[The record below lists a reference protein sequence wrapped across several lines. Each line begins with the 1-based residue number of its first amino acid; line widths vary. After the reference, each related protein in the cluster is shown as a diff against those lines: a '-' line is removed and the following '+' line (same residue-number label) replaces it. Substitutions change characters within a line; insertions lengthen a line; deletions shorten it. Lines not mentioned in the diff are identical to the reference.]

1 MTTNV
6 SYNDLLGLTASILEK
21 GYGYSRDEAHITATL
36 LVEADARGIPSH
48 GVSRLVFYRANLDQ
62 GHTHPGAIPR
72 IVHETPC
79 SIVVDGMAGVG
90 CYIADFAV
98 KKIIQKAKA
107 TGVCHA
113 SVRNSNHYGI
123 AGYWAELVAREQMIG
138 MAFTNT
144 YVAGVPTFGNLRILG
159 TNPIAVA
166 IPEAKDRIFLLDM
179 ATTTVTHGKVEL
191 YDRRKK
197 AMPHGWVVDE
207 TGKVITDATAFEK
220 TFYETNFG
228 GHLYLGG
235 EGEESGG
242 HKGFGLALL
251 VELLCSG
258 LSFGASSL
266 GTYPKGGNG
275 EITHFFSAMRLDLFG
290 PEADLRSH
298 MAEILKSIR
307 ESGKA
312 EGHDRIFIPG
322 EKEAEARARA
332 METGV
337 FLDQATKAY
346 LKKLAS
352 DYDLQMIEDLEDD
365 T

>member
-1 MTTNV
+1 MTDNV
-6 SYNDLLGLTASILEK
+6 SFQDLLNLTAAILKK
-21 GYGYSRDEAHITATL
+21 GYGYSQEEALITATL

-48 GVSRLVFYRANLDQ
+48 GVSRLAFYRTNLDL
-62 GHTHPGAIPR
+62 GHAHPGIEPV

-79 SIVVDGMAGVG
+79 SFVLDGQGGVG
-90 CYIADFAV
+90 CHIANVAV
-98 KKIIQKAKA
+98 KKTVEKAKNSM
-107 TGVCHA
+107 VCHTA
-113 SVRNSNHYGI
+113 VRNSNHYGI
-123 AGYWAELVAREQMIG
+123 AGYWAELVAKEGMIG

-144 YVAGVPTFGNLRILG
+144 YIAGVPTFGNLRILG

-166 IPEAKDRIFLLDM
+166 IPEGDGIFLLDM

-197 AMPHGWVVDE
+197 EMPHGWVVDE
-207 TGKVITDATAFEK
+207 KGKVVTDATAFEK
-220 TFYETNFG
+220 TFYQTNYG

-258 LSFGASSL
+258 LSLGAASL
-266 GTYPKGGNG
+266 MTYPKGGNG
-275 EITHFFSAMRLDLFG
+275 GITHFFSAMSFNLFG
-290 PEADLRSH
+290 EPLALKAH
-298 MAEILKSIR
+298 IAGILKSVR

-312 EGHDRIFIPG
+312 EGHDRIFIHG
-322 EKEAEARARA
+322 EKESEARALSLYK
-332 METGV
+332 GV

-346 LKKLAS
+346 LKKLA
-352 DYDLQMIEDLEDD
+352 DGLGIPLVRGLEDGV
-365 T
+365 